1 MSEKRDERAKELR
14 ERLNN
19 ELQRMSLDM
28 CVKCTICET
37 ACPVAAVFK
46 PLKLKSRLSLSR

>member
-1 MSEKRDERAKELR
+1 MSEKRDERAKALR

-37 ACPVAAVFK
+37 ACPVASVC
-46 PLKLKSRLSLSR
+46 RIR